1 MDEILSKS
9 RPFPGWAESSA
20 RAWQMEVEGGL
31 GRPPVTPLRT
41 PTMKMA
47 TGEFFF
53 LFFCNLSLSLCSWG
67 ILSWGIL
74 SLCLCVSLLIVTEA
88 SSDSSSDS
96 NNRIMKMATVSI
108 LSLFVLLRTEKL
120 NLPTFSQVRGCYW
133 WKEELEK
140 VQLLL
145 LLLRQYEVNSG
156 IQCDVVEKYF
166 FWYIVFYRSSHK

>member
-1 MDEILSKS
+1 
-9 RPFPGWAESSA
+9 
-20 RAWQMEVEGGL
+20 MEVEGGL

-53 LFFCNLSLSLCSWG
+53 LFFCNLSSSLCSWD

-74 SLCLCVSLLIVTEA
+74 SLRLSVSLLIVTEA

-108 LSLFVLLRTEKL
+108 LPLFVFLRTEKL
-120 NLPTFSQVRGCYW
+120 NLPTFSQVRGCY
-133 WKEELEK
+133 
-140 VQLLL
+140 
-145 LLLRQYEVNSG
+145 
-156 IQCDVVEKYF
+156 
-166 FWYIVFYRSSHK
+166 

>member
-20 RAWQMEVEGGL
+20 RAWQMEVEVGL

-53 LFFCNLSLSLCSWG
+53 LFFCNLSLCSWD
-67 ILSWGIL
+67 ILSWGSL
-74 SLCLCVSLLIVTEA
+74 SLCLCVSLLIVFEA

-156 IQCDVVEKYF
+156 IQCGVVGKY
-166 FWYIVFYRSSHK
+166 WYIGFFRSSHK